1 MCRIII
7 IFLLIYIV
15 LKSIHLFQF
24 QRPRG
29 GIGRHKGLK
38 ILALFGSAGSSPAE
52 GTTIM
57 RILSILLLLASCS
70 KDVKVPFISKDFVKP
85 VNVMI
90 ENEFDIT
97 YSLSLLATQNNDVCQ
112 MSLEIKNI
120 SKEEKRNSLSIDV
133 YSFADKKYEAFVVEK
148 KSKPNEVVNTTVKF
162 NGINCEDI
170 RKINFYK

>member
-1 MCRIII
+1 MKQKGYFR
-7 IFLLIYIV
+7 
-15 LKSIHLFQF
+15 S
-24 QRPRG
+24 PRG

-57 RILSILLLLASCS
+57 RIFLILFFLASCS
-70 KDVKVPFISKDFVKP
+70 KDVKVPFVSKDGPKT
-85 VNVMI
+85 VNVII

-97 YSLSLLATQNNDVCQ
+97 YTLIKSISQKNEVCK

-120 SKEEKRNSLSIDV
+120 SKEEKRNSLSIEAF
-133 YSFADKKYEAFVVEK
+133 SFADKKFEGFVVEK
-148 KSKPNEVVNTTVKF
+148 RSKPNEIINTTVDF
-162 NGINCEDI
+162 NGINCGDL

>member
-1 MCRIII
+1 MKQKGY
-7 IFLLIYIV
+7 LQ
-15 LKSIHLFQF
+15 S
-24 QRPRG
+24 PRG

-57 RILSILLLLASCS
+57 RIFLILFFLASCS
-70 KDVKVPFISKDFVKP
+70 KDVKVPFVSKDGPKT
-85 VNVMI
+85 VNVII

-97 YSLSLLATQNNDVCQ
+97 YILIKSISQKKEVCK

-120 SKEEKRNSLSIDV
+120 SKEEKRNSLSIEAF
-133 YSFADKKYEAFVVEK
+133 SFADKKFEAFVVEK
-148 KSKPNEVVNTTVKF
+148 RSKPNEIINTTVDF
-162 NGINCEDI
+162 NGINCGDL

>member
-1 MCRIII
+1 MKQ
-7 IFLLIYIV
+7 
-15 LKSIHLFQF
+15 KSYLQS
-24 QRPRG
+24 PRG

-57 RILSILLLLASCS
+57 WIFLILFFLASCS
-70 KDVKVPFISKDFVKP
+70 KHVKVPFVSKDGPKT
-85 VNVMI
+85 VNVII

-97 YSLSLLATQNNDVCQ
+97 YTLIKSISQRNEICK

-120 SKEEKRNSLSIDV
+120 SKEEKRNSLSIEAF
-133 YSFADKKYEAFVVEK
+133 SFADKKFEAFVVEK
-148 KSKPNEVVNTTVKF
+148 RSKPNEIINTTVDF
-162 NGINCEDI
+162 NGINCGDL

>member
-1 MCRIII
+1 MN
-7 IFLLIYIV
+7 YT
-15 LKSIHLFQF
+15 S
-24 QRPRG
+24 PRG

-57 RILSILLLLASCS
+57 RIFLILFFLASCS
-70 KDVKVPFISKDFVKP
+70 KDVKVPFVSKDGPKT
-85 VNVMI
+85 VNVII

-97 YSLSLLATQNNDVCQ
+97 YTLIKSISQRNEICK

-120 SKEEKRNSLSIDV
+120 SKEEKRNSLSIEAF
-133 YSFADKKYEAFVVEK
+133 SFADKKFEAFVVEK
-148 KSKPNEVVNTTVKF
+148 RSKPNEIINTTVDF
-162 NGINCEDI
+162 NGINCGDL